1 MTAPYQLPDLIMA
14 RLSTLDWPV
23 RHVAE
28 IGSAGVE
35 AQIAPAILVIPYG
48 LQIADD
54 GDETAALERVLVV
67 AVTRS
72 VNQRGGQE
80 ARQKA
85 GSLLS
90 EVATLL
96 KNWQPTTGH
105 TPLEFE
111 TPPQPQFVE
120 TTALYPLQ
128 FSSNFSL
135 TESA

>member
-1 MTAPYQLPDLIMA
+1 MAAPYQLPDLIMT
-14 RLSTLDWPV
+14 RLATLEWPV

-28 IGSAGVE
+28 LGSGGVE
-35 AQIAPAILVIPYG
+35 AQIAPAVLVIPYG

-72 VNQRGGQE
+72 INQRGGQE

-85 GSLLS
+85 GEMLASA
-90 EVATLL
+90 ATLL
-96 KNWQPTTGH
+96 KSWQPTTGH

-111 TPPQPQFVE
+111 TPPQPQFIDAV
-120 TTALYPLQ
+120 ALYPLL
-128 FSSNFSL
+128 FSSNYTL
-135 TESA
+135 KE